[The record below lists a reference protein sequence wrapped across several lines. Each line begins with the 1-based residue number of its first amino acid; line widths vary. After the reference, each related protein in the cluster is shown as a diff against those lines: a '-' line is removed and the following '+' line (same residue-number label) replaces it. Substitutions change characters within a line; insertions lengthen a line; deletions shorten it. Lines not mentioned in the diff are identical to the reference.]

1 MNTYERVQ
9 YRHLGKLKTVTLRN
23 ATQSEWM
30 LSGTRVNGHG
40 NEVATNLSENN
51 IVIHLTRSLVSRVP
65 MHMNAAGTDLVIT

>member
-1 MNTYERVQ
+1 
-9 YRHLGKLKTVTLRN
+9 
-23 ATQSEWM
+23 M

-40 NEVATNLSENN
+40 NEVATNLSEND